1 MLAWVFLL
9 WLHHIEHSR
18 NPLGDLS
25 SPRDF
30 GRTLHI
36 TDRQKKVIG
45 AFFSLHILPHPG
57 PSRIPLTSVRIFVLT
72 PLLGRDS
79 FHWSVIDIDS
89 KRLLKSKF
97 IRSVDLFVEHHAQEK
112 EQAPN
117 NSVSC

>member
-36 TDRQKKVIG
+36 TDRQKKVIS
-45 AFFSLHILPHPG
+45 AFISLHIFPHPG
-57 PSRIPLTSVRIFVLT
+57 RSRIPLTSVRIFA
-72 PLLGRDS
+72 PSFAGWDS

-97 IRSVDLFVEHHAQEK
+97 IQTIG
-112 EQAPN
+112 
-117 NSVSC
+117 